1 VDRKTRNPATPEQHR
16 ICANHLFAMTS
27 ELSTGQLSAE
37 VVQRHFRKNSEVMKH
52 RQNILNELLRLRAL
66 LESDL
71 TYGGHDTHHV
81 YFQGGCESNGCHHDE
96 RQAR

>member
-1 VDRKTRNPATPEQHR
+1 
-16 ICANHLFAMTS
+16 
-27 ELSTGQLSAE
+27 
-37 VVQRHFRKNSEVMKH
+37 MKH